1 MGTGVRVSTTTSGQ
15 GRKPNRRGLAARE
28 QLMST
33 ALRLLST
40 GRPETVSV
48 NLIAKEAGLSWG
60 SVQNQFGDSDGFWAA
75 VVEQMIEAG
84 PEMWRGPQSD
94 TVAGRVAEVAGLYRG
109 VLDSPQNVAIE
120 TMRAALPRPLDVLA
134 ETHPRTAASI
144 AELDRLWSEAFVQFF
159 EGLNVDEQRA
169 LDVAA
174 ELATALRGLRSD
186 QHFGTTVDVERA
198 HATLVAALTS
208 YLEG

>member
-1 MGTGVRVSTTTSGQ
+1 MSTTTGGT
-15 GRKPNRRGLAARE
+15 GRKPNRRGIAARE

-33 ALRLLST
+33 ALRLLGT

-75 VVEQMIEAG
+75 VVELIIDAG
-84 PEMWRGPQSD
+84 PELWAAPASD
-94 TVAGRVAEVAGLYRG
+94 TVGGRVDEVARLYRG
-109 VLDSPQNVAIE
+109 ILDSPHHVALD
-120 TMRAALPRPLDVLA
+120 TVRAALPRPLDVLA
-134 ETHPRTAASI
+134 ESHPRTAASI
-144 AELDRLWSEAFVQFF
+144 AELDRLWAVAFVRFF
-159 EGLNVDEQRA
+159 EGLGVDEQRA

-174 ELATALRGLRSD
+174 VLPSAMRGLRTD
-186 QHFGTTVDVERA
+186 QHFGTTVDMDRA
-198 HATLVAALTS
+198 LATLVSALTS

>member
-1 MGTGVRVSTTTSGQ
+1 MSTTRTETPK
-15 GRKPNRRGLAARE
+15 KPNRRGLAARE

-75 VVEQMIEAG
+75 VVELIIEAG
-84 PEMWRGPQSD
+84 PGMWTPPSSD
-94 TVAGRVAEVAGLYRG
+94 TVAGRVEEVAALYRCI
-109 VLDSPQNVAIE
+109 LDSPEHVAVE
-120 TMRAALPRPLDVLA
+120 TVRAGLPHPLDVLA
-134 ETHPRTAASI
+134 ETHPRTAATLT
-144 AELDRLWSEAFVQFF
+144 ELDRLWGVAFVRFF
-159 EGLNVDEQRA
+159 HGLDVDEQRA
-169 LDVAA
+169 LDVATV
-174 ELATALRGLRSD
+174 LASGLRGLRAD
-186 QHFGTTVDVERA
+186 RRLATTVDTDRA
-198 HATLVAALTS
+198 EATLVAALTS

>member
-1 MGTGVRVSTTTSGQ
+1 MSTTTTGS

-40 GRPETVSV
+40 GRPEAVSV

-60 SVQNQFGDSDGFWAA
+60 SVQNQFRDSDGFWAA
-75 VVEQMIEAG
+75 VIELIIEAG
-84 PEMWRGPQSD
+84 PTMWQTPRSD
-94 TVAGRVAEVAGLYRG
+94 TVAGRVAEVAELYRA
-109 VLDSPQNVAIE
+109 VLDSPQNVAVE
-120 TMRAALPRPLDVLA
+120 TVRAALPRPLDVLA
-134 ETHPRTAASI
+134 ESHPHTAASI
-144 AELDRLWSEAFVQFF
+144 AELDRRWAEAFVHFF
-159 EGLNVDEQRA
+159 EGLDVDEQRA

-174 ELATALRGLRSD
+174 VLGSALRGLRSD
-186 QHFGTTVDVERA
+186 QHFGTTVDVDRA

>member
-1 MGTGVRVSTTTSGQ
+1 
-15 GRKPNRRGLAARE
+15 
-28 QLMST
+28 MST

-60 SVQNQFGDSDGFWAA
+60 SVQNQFRDSDGFWAA
-75 VVEQMIEAG
+75 VVELIIEAG
-84 PEMWRGPQSD
+84 PGMWHAPQSD
-94 TVAGRVAEVAGLYRG
+94 TVAGRVDEVAKLYRG
-109 VLDSPQNVAIE
+109 VLDSPHNVAVE
-120 TMRAALPRPLDVLA
+120 TIRAALPRPLDVLA
-134 ETHPRTAASI
+134 ESHPRTAASI
-144 AELDRLWSEAFVQFF
+144 AELDRRWAEAFVHYF

-174 ELATALRGLRSD
+174 VLGSALRGLRSD
-186 QHFGTTVDVERA
+186 QHFGTTVDVDRA
-198 HATLVAALTS
+198 HATLVTALTS